1 MPKQTK
7 LNPKQKIFIQHYLHT
22 FNAADSCRQAGYS
35 ESMATKLMHNPL
47 VSSAINSG
55 INSALKKAKIDDQS
69 VIGQLTQIAFEQSP
83 VEKGMRWSDK
93 LRALELLGKHLGIFR
108 QEETD
113 TNAIPQVN
121 IRFEGED
128 NKDSKPSFEIVDYDG
143 NQKSSKH

>member
-7 LNPKQKIFIQHYLHT
+7 LNPKQKIFIQHYLQT
-22 FNAADSCRQAGYS
+22 FNASESCRQAGYS

-47 VSSAINSG
+47 VSSEINRG

-113 TNAIPQVN
+113 TSAIPQVN
-121 IRFEGED
+121 IRFEGD
-128 NKDSKPSFEIVDYDG
+128 DDKTQKPSFEIVDYDG
-143 NQKSSKH
+143 NTKSSKH